1 MFPRLTQLE
10 GNLGEGLWDDEAGLS
25 AGTPEL
31 APILSGDSECD
42 SPNPPHQHRPLQ
54 QEGEHIEEVAS
65 GPGSSRRGP
74 A

>member
-1 MFPRLTQLE
+1 M
-10 GNLGEGLWDDEAGLS
+10 GEGLWDDEAGLS

-42 SPNPPHQHRPLQ
+42 SPDPPHQHRPLQ
-54 QEGEHIEEVAS
+54 QEGEHIKEVACRAEQQ
-65 GPGSSRRGP
+65 RRP